1 MKLFQTIRGRMM
13 LAYTGLV
20 LLLIIIFSALYYKH
34 ASSLML
40 ENASSSLLQLAVNTN
55 SSLDYKIENLDSVIY
70 RIASS
75 ALVKEEF
82 YKPAKTTS
90 EILNNNRSL
99 MDLLFT
105 VTGSQI
111 ENPINIIGKNGK
123 FVDFGSDF
131 STSYLDSATQEEVNQ
146 NMSDCLARKGAMHIS
161 ARPFAPSDSAGSAIF
176 SICRA
181 FNETFS
187 GPYDACVE
195 ILFYYDDIKEMMTS
209 VSGNDYTAFHVYDA
223 SGNLLYPSVEN
234 SPDYYAQVKEDSAL
248 SGTFSFED
256 GQRKE
261 VVSFSRSEYSGI
273 TLFASQNEDYLYTPV
288 NHFRSIL
295 LYVSVFILLFTV
307 LLIYL
312 LASQLTKPIRSLQT
326 SISNLDLN
334 ALEDI
339 SLPQK
344 KYSARELEA
353 LRTAYIR
360 MIDRLKA
367 SLDETVTARSH
378 EIESRML
385 ALQAQMNPH
394 FLYNTIT
401 IISIRAEDYGAD
413 DIVMMCETL
422 SSMLRY
428 ITKDTY
434 GKVSLGKEFKH
445 LEEYLFLMECRYPKQ
460 FSAKIDVP
468 DEMMQLTVPKFIIQ
482 PLVENSFKHGFQTQE
497 HWIIRI
503 NGHMEGNTW
512 EITVADN
519 GIGFSESTLH
529 ELENDFT
536 PVHEGSNEEEHGNL
550 GLSNILHRLRF
561 LYKDKAVFRI
571 SNDPAGGCHITIGG
585 ICYSADRPYN
595 ISTGEEK

>member
-1 MKLFQTIRGRMM
+1 MYMM
-13 LAYTGLV
+13 L
-20 LLLIIIFSALYYKH
+20 
-34 ASSLML
+34 
-40 ENASSSLLQLAVNTN
+40 
-55 SSLDYKIENLDSVIY
+55 
-70 RIASS
+70 
-75 ALVKEEF
+75 
-82 YKPAKTTS
+82 P
-90 EILNNNRSL
+90 
-99 MDLLFT
+99 
-105 VTGSQI
+105 
-111 ENPINIIGKNGK
+111 
-123 FVDFGSDF
+123 
-131 STSYLDSATQEEVNQ
+131 
-146 NMSDCLARKGAMHIS
+146 
-161 ARPFAPSDSAGSAIF
+161 
-176 SICRA
+176 
-181 FNETFS
+181 
-187 GPYDACVE
+187 
-195 ILFYYDDIKEMMTS
+195 
-209 VSGNDYTAFHVYDA
+209 
-223 SGNLLYPSVEN
+223 GNLLYPSVEN

-422 SSMLRY
+422 S
-428 ITKDTY
+428 
-434 GKVSLGKEFKH
+434 
-445 LEEYLFLMECRYPKQ
+445 
-460 FSAKIDVP
+460 
-468 DEMMQLTVPKFIIQ
+468 
-482 PLVENSFKHGFQTQE
+482 
-497 HWIIRI
+497 
-503 NGHMEGNTW
+503 
-512 EITVADN
+512 
-519 GIGFSESTLH
+519 
-529 ELENDFT
+529 
-536 PVHEGSNEEEHGNL
+536 
-550 GLSNILHRLRF
+550 
-561 LYKDKAVFRI
+561 
-571 SNDPAGGCHITIGG
+571 
-585 ICYSADRPYN
+585 
-595 ISTGEEK
+595 